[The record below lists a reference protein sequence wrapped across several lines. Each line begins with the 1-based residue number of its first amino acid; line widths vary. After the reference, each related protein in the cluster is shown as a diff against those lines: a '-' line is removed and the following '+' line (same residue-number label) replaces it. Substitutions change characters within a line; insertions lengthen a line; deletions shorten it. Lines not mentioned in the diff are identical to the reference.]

1 MEHFE
6 AWRALSPTV
15 PALIRAANDSE
26 CSIEDM
32 GLTWNP
38 ITDIAQLKSREIGS
52 TEIYIRR
59 FLHMQRRMAS
69 GDIIIVPDTEEH
81 SINVIEQA
89 RMMIL
94 SAPSGYFPAL
104 VRSSQTDLV
113 FEDGTGIYGLPGTV
127 SAARSE
133 RGRFFLCTEQAFWED
148 AEEQWRGLQG
158 AIAALPEGER
168 TYIVIESTADGVGN
182 LFHRIYTGAKQRANG
197 FQARFNGWLDNPYHT
212 MAWRE
217 QTESRM
223 AETPHLI
230 ASEYPET
237 EEQAFIESSRVFFPV
252 WFRPTADGLLL
263 HDVDQHTIVTMPD
276 DALHAYTQ
284 RHGAPRGRNTWMPTL
299 NPSGYPEELQYLIRH
314 YEFAQERDQ
323 LDVWF
328 PPEAG
333 RSYVIGADVALG
345 LEDGDYDDATVLDY
359 ETCEEVAH
367 LRGHWTPQAY
377 AEMLYVLQRAYFG
390 VLAVERNG
398 YGQAVVDE
406 LVRTWGMDH
415 PELYHTADKPNPS
428 RVQIALEELGRAGFD
443 TNVRTRPVM
452 LSGLRWALQQDYF
465 RPRSDAFW
473 DERQTFIR
481 DDKGRGAAP
490 KGYHDDAIMSAAIA
504 LHVRGGV
511 MPIHKR
517 ERVTY
522 A

>member
-1 MEHFE
+1 MEE
-6 AWRALSPTV
+6 WQSLSPKV
-15 PALIRAANDSE
+15 PALVRIANDPALTVE
-26 CSIEDM
+26 KA
-32 GLTWNP
+32 GLRWEP
-38 ITDIAQLKSREIGS
+38 VTDITQLKSREIGS

-69 GDIIIVPDTEEH
+69 GDIIVVPDTEEH
-81 SINVIEQA
+81 AVNVIAQA

-113 FEDGTGIYGLPGTV
+113 FEDGTGVYGLPGTV

-133 RGRFFLCTEQAFWED
+133 RGRFFLCTEQAFWDD

-158 AIAALPEGER
+158 AIASLPEGEH

-182 LFHRIYTGAKQRANG
+182 LFHRMYTGAKDQRNG
-197 FQARFNGWLDNPYHT
+197 FRARFNGWLDNPYHT
-212 MAWRE
+212 MSWRD

-252 WFRPTADGLLL
+252 WFRPTEDGLLL
-263 HDVDQHTIVTMPD
+263 HHLDHHAIVTMPD
-276 DALHAYTQ
+276 AEIHAYTKKY
-284 RHGAPRGRNTWMPTL
+284 GVPRGRNTWVPKL
-299 NPSGYPEELQYLIRH
+299 PSVEYPRELQYLTQH
-314 YEFAQERDQ
+314 YEFVHDRDE
-323 LDVWF
+323 LSVWF
-328 PPEAG
+328 PPEPG

-345 LEDGDYDDATVLDY
+345 LQDGDYDDATVLDY
-359 ETCEEVAH
+359 DTCEEVAH

-390 VLAVERNG
+390 VLAIERNG

-415 PELYHTADKPNPS
+415 PELYHTPDKPNPS
-428 RVQIALEELGRAGFD
+428 RVQVALEELGRPGFD

-452 LSGLRWALQQDYF
+452 LAELRWALQQDYF

-473 DERQTFIR
+473 QERQTFIR